1 MPFIS
6 EAKARGFAS
15 AVAFGPWASL
25 YERKTD
31 VKRQIFV
38 RFAPIAAMPRSRV
51 GWQVCF
57 GSVHC
62 TRAHACTVIVF
73 FGLQVNRRR

>member
-38 RFAPIAAMPRSRV
+38 RFAPIAAPCLARALDGRFV
-51 GWQVCF
+51 LVR
-57 GSVHC
+57 C
-62 TRAHACTVIVF
+62 TARARMHVP
-73 FGLQVNRRR
+73 